1 MAYSIP
7 RSDTPSLSRWFWS
20 LLDSARERPMG
31 AICAGILAVFVFS
44 GVFAD
49 LVAPYGSNEMMPGAR
64 LQPPSTSFP
73 LGTDYLGRDLL
84 SRIIYGAQLSLT
96 IGLCTAT
103 LATLISIVIG
113 LCSGYFGKRV
123 DLIVQRFVDGWMS
136 FPDLILLIAAV
147 SVVGSGMF
155 QVIAVLSVN
164 WGITGSR
171 VIRGAVMTTR
181 QSLYIQAAQAM
192 GASTLR
198 IMIHHVLPNI
208 LPPVIL
214 LFTMRVGAAILAEAA
229 LSFLGLGV
237 PPPAPSW
244 GGMLSGSGRNFMY
257 LAPQLAIIPGLCLLI
272 VVFSINVL
280 GDAIRDLVDPRLT
293 IRRSRRL
300 RA

>member
-7 RSDTPSLSRWFWS
+7 RSDTPSLSRWFRS

-31 AICAGILAVFVFS
+31 AICAGIMAVFVFS

-293 IRRSRRL
+293 IRRRRRL
-300 RA
+300 GA

>member
-1 MAYSIP
+1 
-7 RSDTPSLSRWFWS
+7 
-20 LLDSARERPMG
+20 
-31 AICAGILAVFVFS
+31 
-44 GVFAD
+44 
-49 LVAPYGSNEMMPGAR
+49 
-64 LQPPSTSFP
+64 
-73 LGTDYLGRDLL
+73 
-84 SRIIYGAQLSLT
+84 
-96 IGLCTAT
+96 
-103 LATLISIVIG
+103 
-113 LCSGYFGKRV
+113 
-123 DLIVQRFVDGWMS
+123 
-136 FPDLILLIAAV
+136 
-147 SVVGSGMF
+147 MF

-244 GGMLSGSGRNFMY
+244 GGMLSGSGRNSMY

-300 RA
+300 QA

>member
-7 RSDTPSLSRWFWS
+7 RFDTPSLSRWFRS

-31 AICAGILAVFVFS
+31 AICACIMAVFVFS

-49 LVAPYGSNEMMPGAR
+49 LIAPYGSNEMMPGAR

-171 VIRGAVMTTR
+171 LIRGAVMTTR

-300 RA
+300 QA

>member
-1 MAYSIP
+1 
-7 RSDTPSLSRWFWS
+7 
-20 LLDSARERPMG
+20 MG
-31 AICAGILAVFVFS
+31 AICAGIMAVFVFS

-49 LVAPYGSNEMMPGAR
+49 FIAPYGSNEMMPGAR

-84 SRIIYGAQLSLT
+84 SRIIYGAQLSLM

-123 DLIVQRFVDGWMS
+123 DMIVQRFVDGWMS
-136 FPDLILLIAAV
+136 FPDMILLIAAV